1 MDEFGTWKLAPAY
14 DLTFSN
20 SSHGFHSTMISG
32 ESQNP
37 GKIHLLKLADYFKI
51 KKANEIIQ
59 QVEEVVSNWKVYAK
73 EAGVEKVT
81 INLINKKILGDR
93 D

>member
-1 MDEFGTWKLAPAY
+1 MAIYIAKFGIYKKSNRCVGRQRLAP
-14 DLTFSN
+14 L
-20 SSHGFHSTMISG
+20 
-32 ESQNP
+32 

-73 EAGVEKVT
+73 EAGV
-81 INLINKKILGDR
+81 
-93 D
+93 